1 MKTASIKDYL
11 HLHLL
16 VIIWGFTG
24 ILGKLISLP
33 AESLV
38 FYRMI
43 LSLPTLFLVI
53 TFKKT
58 PLKIPLTLIFTYLLI
73 GIILGMHWIT
83 FFGSIKLS
91 NVSIALSC
99 FASTTIFASLL
110 EPLFFRRKISFFD
123 IAVGLMVFLTL
134 SYMFHTEIDY
144 IEGALVAVLSAF
156 LNALFL
162 VLNKKSTFSQSSLT
176 ISFYE
181 FVGALIPVVLFL
193 YINTDTLSTFL
204 FPTKSDWFWL
214 FLLALGCTVY
224 PFTALVSL
232 VKKLSAFSISLT
244 VNFEPVYSVI
254 LAFFIFGESE
264 KMTLPFYIG
273 LFIIFTLVLGY
284 PMVKNKKSKKN

>member
-1 MKTASIKDYL
+1 MKSASIKDYS
-11 HLHLL
+11 HLHFL

-33 AESLV
+33 ADSLV
-38 FYRMI
+38 FFRMLI
-43 LSLPTLFLVI
+43 SLPALFLVI
-53 TFKKT
+53 VFMKA
-58 PLKIPLTLIFTYLLI
+58 PLKIPSKLILRYLLI
-73 GIILGMHWIT
+73 GIILGLHWIT
-83 FFGSIKLS
+83 FFAAIKLS

-110 EPLFFRRKISFFD
+110 EPLFNRQKISYFD
-123 IAVGLMVFLTL
+123 VAVGLLVFLTL
-134 SYMFHTEIDY
+134 SYMFHTEIKH
-144 IEGALVAVLSAF
+144 IEGAFVAVLSAF

-162 VLNKKSTFSQSSLT
+162 VLNKKSTFAQSSLT

-181 FVGALIPVVLFL
+181 FIGALFPVVLFL
-193 YINTDTLSTFL
+193 YINTETWSMFL
-204 FPTKSDWFWL
+204 VPTKSDWFWL
-214 FLLALGCTVY
+214 FLLALGCTIY

-264 KMTLPFYIG
+264 KMTLQFYIG
-273 LFIIFTLVLGY
+273 LLIIFTLVLGY
-284 PMVKNKKSKKN
+284 PMVKKAL